1 MPRASAVHH
10 TEAGRPSSSCN
21 VEGMIG
27 GVGRG
32 NGVAA
37 GKMPLFEP
45 LSPVPDARTLPTFIA
60 VKL

>member
-1 MPRASAVHH
+1 MS
-10 TEAGRPSSSCN
+10 N

-37 GKMPLFEP
+37 GEMPLFEP
-45 LSPVPDARTLPTFIA
+45 LSPTPDARDLIY
-60 VKL
+60 VSRR